1 MANEKKVR
9 EVRPLPIWAALLP
22 IITMAALM
30 IWCLVFDEYGY
41 HDAHLPLVLAMC
53 VAVAV
58 GVGFGHTFKDIIAAV
73 VSRISNTLEAI
84 LILMTVGL
92 LVTSF
97 MAAGTIPAL
106 IFYGLKLLSP
116 KVFLPVGCVLCG
128 ITGLA
133 CGSSWTTTA
142 TMGVAFM
149 GIGLGLGINPAI
161 TAGMVISGAYV
172 GDKFSP
178 LSDTTNLA
186 AGVSNTGL
194 FDHVRAMVSTT
205 GPTLILALVLYT
217 IFGLRANSAG
227 YDDSKAVEIM
237 NVLHDTFNMNVLVF
251 IPLIVIV
258 VVCIIKIPALPG
270 ILLAVAVAICTSLL
284 FQHNVV
290 WADGFS
296 LGALFDMLHYGGL
309 GSLDL
314 EAMEEVAPDV
324 AKILGKSGGM
334 DGTMWTINLVIL
346 AVGYGGALEGA
357 GAIDSLFGGI
367 KDKLHKPG
375 QLVVATM
382 LTGIFCDAAL
392 GDQFLGISVPAPLY
406 AEKYDEM
413 GLARNFMSR
422 TLEDAGTLWSPMF
435 PWTACGA
442 WQSSVLGM
450 SPFVYFPFAFV
461 NLLNP
466 FYAAITCWLGRNI
479 FWADGSY
486 TNLLGKTKAGTP
498 AEAPE
503 AEHEY
508 AVKQLEALREA
519 GKAPKIGA

>member
-1 MANEKKVR
+1 MKKEKKQR
-9 EVRPLPIWAALLP
+9 EVRLPALWAAVLPILC
-22 IITMAALM
+22 MAVLM
-30 IWCLVFDEYGY
+30 IYNLAIEGY
-41 HDAHLPLVLAMC
+41 YVDAHMPLVISMC

-58 GVGFGHTFKDIIAAV
+58 GVAYGRTFKDILAAIIA
-73 VSRISNTLEAI
+73 RISNTLEAI
-84 LILMTVGL
+84 LILLTVGF
-92 LVTSF
+92 LVASF

-116 KVFLPVGCVLCG
+116 KVFLPVGCILCA

-142 TMGVAFM
+142 TVGVAFM
-149 GIGLGLGINPAI
+149 GIGLGLGLNPAL

-205 GPTLILALVLYT
+205 GPTLLIALVLYT
-217 IFGLRANSAG
+217 ILGLRANAAG
-227 YDDSKAVEIM
+227 YDNSKAAEII
-237 NVLHDTFNMNVLVF
+237 NAIGESFNMNALVF
-251 IPLIVIV
+251 IPLIVII
-258 VVCIIKIPALPG
+258 VVCVVKMPALPG
-270 ILLAVAVAICTSLL
+270 ILLAVAVAVITSII
-284 FQHNVV
+284 FQREFV
-290 WADGFS
+290 WADGVTF
-296 LGALFDMLHYGGL
+296 GAICDLLHYGL
-309 GSLDL
+309 SSV
-314 EAMEEVAPDV
+314 ETASQDV
-324 AKILGKSGGM
+324 NDILGKAGGM
-334 DGTMWTINLVIL
+334 EGTLWTINLVIL

-357 GAIDSLFGGI
+357 GVVDRLFSGI
-367 KDKLHKPG
+367 KHKLHTPG
-375 QLVVATM
+375 QLVTATM
-382 LTGIFCDAAL
+382 LTGIFCDAAM

-406 AEKYDEM
+406 ADKFDEM
-413 GLARNFMSR
+413 GLARNMMSR

-442 WQSSVLGM
+442 WQSTALGM
-450 SPFVYFPFAFV
+450 NPFMYFPFAFV

-466 FYAAITCWLGRNI
+466 FYAAITCWTGRNI

-486 TNLLGKTKAGTP
+486 TNLFKKTKAGEP

-503 AEHEY
+503 EEHEL
-508 AVKQLEALREA
+508 AVKNLEALRAA
-519 GKAPKIGA
+519 GKAPQINA

>member
-1 MANEKKVR
+1 MAKEKKVR
-9 EVRPLPIWAALLP
+9 EVRPLPKWAAVLP
-22 IITMAALM
+22 ILVMALLM
-30 IWCLVFDEYGY
+30 IYDLAIEKNYE
-41 HDAHLPLVLAMC
+41 DAHLPLVVAMC
-53 VAVAV
+53 VGVAV
-58 GVGFGHTFKDIIAAV
+58 GVAYGRTFKDIMAAIIA
-73 VSRISNTLEAI
+73 RISNTLEAI
-84 LILMTVGL
+84 LILMTVGF
-92 LVTSF
+92 LVASF

-116 KVFLPVGCVLCG
+116 KVFLPIGCLLCG

-149 GIGLGLGINPAI
+149 GIGLGLGINPAL

-205 GPTLILALVLYT
+205 GPTMLIALILYT
-217 IFGLRANSAG
+217 ILGLRANSAN
-227 YDDSKAVEIM
+227 YDDSKATEII
-237 NVLHDTFNMNVLVF
+237 NAIGETFNMNILVF
-251 IPLIVIV
+251 LPLIVII
-258 VVCIIKIPALPG
+258 VVCVIKMPALPG
-270 ILLAVAVAICTSLL
+270 ILLAVVIAVLTSII
-284 FQHNVV
+284 FQKNVV
-290 WADGFS
+290 WADGVT
-296 LGALFDMLHYGGL
+296 LGGIFNLLHYG
-309 GSLDL
+309 L
-314 EAMEEVAPDV
+314 EGVETASEDV
-324 AKILGKSGGM
+324 NSILGKAGGM

-357 GAIDSLFGGI
+357 GVIDSIFGGL
-367 KDKLHKPG
+367 KEKLHTPG
-375 QLVVATM
+375 QLAIATM

-406 AEKYDEM
+406 ADKYDEM

-442 WQSSVLGM
+442 WQSTALGM

-466 FYAAITCWLGRNI
+466 IYAAVTASLGRNI

-486 TNLLGKTKAGTP
+486 TNLFGKTKAGDP

-503 AEHEY
+503 AEHEI
-508 AVKQLEALREA
+508 ALKNLEALREA
-519 GKAPKIGA
+519 GKAPKINA

>member
-9 EVRPLPIWAALLP
+9 EVRPLPKWAAVLP
-22 IITMAALM
+22 ILVMALLM
-30 IWCLVFDEYGY
+30 IYNLAIEKNYE
-41 HDAHLPLVLAMC
+41 DAHLPLVVAMC
-53 VAVAV
+53 VGVAV
-58 GVGFGHTFKDIIAAV
+58 GVGYGRTFKDILAAMIA
-73 VSRISNTLEAI
+73 RISNTLEAI
-84 LILMTVGL
+84 LILMTVGF
-92 LVTSF
+92 LVVSF

-106 IFYGLKLLSP
+106 IYYGLKLLSP
-116 KVFLPVGCVLCG
+116 KVFLPVGCILCA

-205 GPTLILALVLYT
+205 GPTLLLALILYT
-217 IFGLRANSAG
+217 ILGLRANSAN
-227 YDDSKAVEIM
+227 YDDSKAVEII
-237 NVLHDTFNMNVLVF
+237 NTLGDTFNMNVLVF
-251 IPLIVIV
+251 LPLIVII
-258 VVCIIKIPALPG
+258 VVCVIKMPALPG
-270 ILLAVAVAICTSLL
+270 ILLAVLVAILTSLV
-284 FQHNVV
+284 FQRDSV
-290 WADGFS
+290 WADGFT
-296 LGALFDMLHYGGL
+296 LGTLFDMLHYGGL
-309 GSLDL
+309 GAIDIDAIA
-314 EAMEEVAPDV
+314 EQHADV
-324 AKILGKSGGM
+324 ADILGKAGGM

-357 GAIDSLFGGI
+357 GVIDSLFGGI
-367 KDKLHKPG
+367 KHRLHTPG
-375 QLVVATM
+375 QLAIATM

-406 AEKYDEM
+406 ADKYDEM

-442 WQSSVLGM
+442 WQSTALGM

-466 FYAAITCWLGRNI
+466 IYAAITASLGRNI

-503 AEHEY
+503 AEHEQ
-508 AVKQLEALREA
+508 ALKNLEALREA
-519 GKAPKIGA
+519 GKAPKISA

>member
-1 MANEKKVR
+1 MAKEKTVR
-9 EVRPLPIWAALLP
+9 EVRPLPKWAAILP
-22 IITMAALM
+22 ILTMVILM
-30 IWCLVFDEYGY
+30 VYDLVIEQNYE
-41 HDAHLPLVLAMC
+41 DAHLPLVVAMC

-58 GVGFGHTFKDIIAAV
+58 GVAYGRTFKDIMAAIV
-73 VSRISNTLEAI
+73 ARISNTLEAI
-84 LILMTVGL
+84 LILMTVGF
-92 LVTSF
+92 LVASF

-106 IFYGLKLLSP
+106 IYYGLKLLSP
-116 KVFLPVGCVLCG
+116 KVFLPVGCLLCG

-149 GIGLGLGINPAI
+149 GIGLGLGINPAL

-205 GPTLILALVLYT
+205 GPTMILALVLYT
-217 IFGLRANSAG
+217 IFGLRANAAG

-237 NVLHDTFNMNVLVF
+237 GAIADNFNLNVLVF
-251 IPLIVIV
+251 LPLIVIIIVCV
-258 VVCIIKIPALPG
+258 VKMPALPG
-270 ILLAVAVAICTSLL
+270 ILLAVVVAVLTSML
-284 FQHNVV
+284 FQRATV
-290 WADGFS
+290 WPDGVT
-296 LGALFDMLHYGGL
+296 LGGIFNLLHYGGL
-309 GSLDL
+309 ADYIETSS
-314 EAMEEVAPDV
+314 EDV
-324 AKILGKSGGM
+324 NAILGKAGGM

-357 GAIDSLFGGI
+357 GVIDSLFAGI

-375 QLVVATM
+375 QLVIATM

-406 AEKYDEM
+406 ADKFDEM
-413 GLARNFMSR
+413 GLARNMMSR

-450 SPFVYFPFAFV
+450 SPFAYFPFAFV

-466 FYAAITCWLGRNI
+466 FYAAITASLGRNI

-486 TNLLGKTKAGTP
+486 TNLFGKTKAGDP

-503 AEHEY
+503 AEHEI
-508 AVKQLEALREA
+508 AVKNLEALREA